1 MPTYDL
7 KFSTNSCCSEGDRG
21 PIKCPAQRKLIFK
34 YVVNNPFVYAQK
46 AHTLSPKFS
55 TAGIISKWHALELF
69 ELAFARLHAMN
80 SSPLTTVSQISEP
93 EVDLGLERCVMGAKF
108 KQIYEF
114 FSF

>member
-21 PIKCPAQRKLIFK
+21 PIKCPAQRELVFKL
-34 YVVNNPFVYAQK
+34 VVNKHCVYAQK

-55 TAGIISKWHALELF
+55 TADIIPKSHAIELF

-80 SSPLTTVSQISEP
+80 PVPYQPLATYQNEKLTW
-93 EVDLGLERCVMGAKF
+93 DLKGV
-108 KQIYEF
+108 
-114 FSF
+114 